1 MLVKILIL
9 FFIILLIYQVFN
21 TFVNKGKR
29 VIEGLDTF
37 QPYDMNNPANA
48 LILAQQNA
56 GNIQY
61 IMQRFDSLENLDK
74 EVKDLSGNMVT
85 LQEQVNGIVSA
96 QAEYASQIGPAPDI
110 TGT

>member
-1 MLVKILIL
+1 MLVKVLIL
-9 FFIILLIYQVFN
+9 FFIILLIYQVFINPFIN
-21 TFVNKGKR
+21 TS
-29 VIEGLDTF
+29 VIEGLDTY

-61 IMQRFDSLENLDK
+61 IMQRFDSLQNLDK

>member
-1 MLVKILIL
+1 MLVKVLIL

-21 TFVNKGKR
+21 TFVNTG
-29 VIEGLDTF
+29 VIEGLDTY

-61 IMQRFDSLENLDK
+61 IMQRFDSLQNLDK
-74 EVKDLSGNMVT
+74 EVKDLSGNVVI

-96 QAEYASQIGPAPDI
+96 QADYASKIGPAPDI
-110 TGT
+110 TGI

>member
-1 MLVKILIL
+1 MLVKVLIL

-21 TFVNKGKR
+21 TFVNTY
-29 VIEGLDTF
+29 VIEGLDTY

-61 IMQRFDSLENLDK
+61 IMKRFDSLQNIDK
-74 EVKDLSGNMVT
+74 EVKDLSRNMVT
-85 LQEQVNGIVSA
+85 LQKQVNGIVSA
-96 QAEYASQIGPAPDI
+96 QAEYTSQIGPAPDI